1 MVLANALRRKRQF
14 VHLVQIDF
22 VELLVEYGNIL
33 HILAGQNHVHIGDL
47 VDLLDDILIVRCSD
61 LCTIRPISLVTVVL
75 LRIVRSRDN
84 HTRMALELAD
94 GETQL
99 GRRTQRV
106 EQKDGKTVRCKD
118 ISHMLGKQ
126 TRIVAA
132 VVTDG
137 NANLFTGEILF
148 QIVSQSLRSSAY
160 RIDIHTVAAHTHDAA
175 QASRTE
181 FEILIEALDEL
192 FHIVIDQILDLL
204 FRSVVI
210 MTVQPRLGLFQDRLF
225 QFVYHK
231 ISIIFIG

>member
-1 MVLANALRRKRQF
+1 MF
-14 VHLVQIDF
+14 TS
-22 VELLVEYGNIL
+22 
-33 HILAGQNHVHIGDL
+33 GDL

-137 NANLFTGEILF
+137 NANLSPAKFF
-148 QIVSQSLRSSAY
+148 
-160 RIDIHTVAAHTHDAA
+160 
-175 QASRTE
+175 
-181 FEILIEALDEL
+181 F
-192 FHIVIDQILDLL
+192 
-204 FRSVVI
+204 
-210 MTVQPRLGLFQDRLF
+210 
-225 QFVYHK
+225 K
-231 ISIIFIG
+231 